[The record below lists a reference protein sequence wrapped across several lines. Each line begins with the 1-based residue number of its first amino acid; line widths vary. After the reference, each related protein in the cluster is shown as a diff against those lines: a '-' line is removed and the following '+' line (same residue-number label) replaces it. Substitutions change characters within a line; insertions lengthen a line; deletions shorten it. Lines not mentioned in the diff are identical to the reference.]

1 MNAQQAIQDLQHGKL
16 ASIYVVLGTVNYLAD
31 QLKTKLLQVIP
42 SEEQT
47 MNVGSYD
54 METTPVAVALDDAMS
69 APFFGERRL
78 VFINHP
84 YFLTGETKKNKID
97 HDLDT
102 LQSYFDHPEPDTI
115 MVLMAP
121 YEKLDARKKLVKS
134 LKKQATIVEINQVS
148 EHDTQKYVQSELTAK
163 KISIDPDALQALVSR
178 TDGQLGLIM
187 AQLPKLM
194 IYAAQSQRIDLPA
207 VDALVTK
214 SLTQNV
220 FDLVNNVLRYQTQAA
235 VELYHELVTAQE
247 APLKI
252 NAILLGQFRLLLQ
265 VKILARA
272 GYSQGSLA
280 STLKVHPYR
289 VKLALQT
296 VRQFN
301 QPALRAAYLG
311 LLQTEVQMKTTQR
324 DPELLFELFMVQFVN
339 ERQALVQN

>member
-1 MNAQQAIQDLQHGKL
+1 
-16 ASIYVVLGTVNYLAD
+16 
-31 QLKTKLLQVIP
+31 
-42 SEEQT
+42 
-47 MNVGSYD
+47 

-84 YFLTGETKKNKID
+84 YFLTGEHQKNKID
-97 HDLDT
+97 HDLDS
-102 LQSYFDHPEPDTI
+102 LQHYFDQPEPDTI
-115 MVLMAP
+115 LVLMAP

-134 LKKQATIVEINQVS
+134 LKKQATIVEVNQVS
-148 EHDTQKYVQSELTAK
+148 ERETQAYVQQALQAK
-163 KISIDPDALQALVSR
+163 KISIEPAAFQELLNR

-194 IYAAQSQRIDLPA
+194 IYAAQSQRIDSAA
-207 VDALVTK
+207 VNALVTK

-220 FDLVNNVLRYQTQAA
+220 FDLVNDVLRYHTQSA
-235 VELYHELVTAQE
+235 VELYHELVAAQE

-265 VKILARA
+265 VKILAQA

-289 VKLALQT
+289 VKLAMQV
-296 VRQFN
+296 VRQFD
-301 QPALRAAYLG
+301 QPTLRAAYLG
-311 LLQTEVQMKTTQR
+311 LLETEVQMKTTQR

-339 ERQALVQN
+339 DRRAVAVR